1 MSSPENLAPAQF
13 ADDEATTETTA
24 GARDLR
30 RLLQIQRQ
38 AYGEDMVPDRKR
50 RTDRLDRLARMIEGH
65 ERAIAN
71 AISADFGQRSR
82 NETQMMEILPVLA
95 AIRNSKQHL
104 GSWMQT
110 RRLPTPRHFRPGQT
124 RLIRQPLGVV
134 GIVAPWNYPLQLS
147 AGPAVG
153 ALAAGN
159 RVMIKPSESTPRFAA
174 LFQDLTRRAFSV
186 DELVVVDTDAET
198 TQAFAALPFD
208 HLLFTGSAPTGRLVA
223 EAAARNL
230 TPVTL
235 ELGGKSPAII
245 DPSANLAKA
254 ALRLAQG
261 KLINAGQTCVAP
273 DYALVPN
280 GYEEH
285 LVTLLR
291 KAIGRLYP
299 RVIAN
304 PDYTSIINERHF
316 TRLKALLADAHAKGA
331 TIIEINPGRETADP
345 SGRKLFPTLV
355 LGATGEMRLMQ
366 EEIFGPILPIL
377 TYDDLGDVITGLGQC
392 DRPLAL
398 YWFGEDHGQR
408 ERILQETISGG
419 VTINDCLWHA
429 GQENAPFGGVGAS
442 GTGAYH
448 GEYGFRTFSKEKTVF
463 LQGRRS
469 GVSLLYPPYGITFR
483 VVMAALRRMI

>member
-1 MSSPENLAPAQF
+1 MSSPDGL
-13 ADDEATTETTA
+13 ADDEATAETTT
-24 GARDLR
+24 GAQHLR
-30 RLLQIQRQ
+30 RAFQIQKQ
-38 AYGEDMVPDRKR
+38 AYLQDMAPDRKR
-50 RTDRLDRLARMIEGH
+50 RTDRLDRLARLIERH
-65 ERAIAN
+65 DRAFAK
-71 AISADFGQRSR
+71 AISADFGHRSHH
-82 NETQMMEILPVLA
+82 ETQMMEILPVLA
-95 AIRNSKQHL
+95 AIKNAKRHL

-110 RRLPTPRHFRPGQT
+110 RRLPTARHFRPGQT

-159 RVMIKPSESTPRFAA
+159 RVMIKPSDSTPRFAA
-174 LFQDLTRRAFSV
+174 LFQELARRVFGE
-186 DELVVVDTDAET
+186 DELLVVDPDAET
-198 TQAFAALPFD
+198 ARAFVALPFD
-208 HLLFTGSAPTGRLVA
+208 HLLFTGSAQTGRLVA
-223 EAAARNL
+223 AAAAPNL

-235 ELGGKSPAII
+235 ELGGKSPAIV
-245 DPSANLAKA
+245 DPSANLAKT
-254 ALRLAQG
+254 ALRLAQS
-261 KLINAGQTCVAP
+261 KLVNAGQTCVAP
-273 DYALVPN
+273 DYALVPT

-285 LVTLLR
+285 LVDLLR
-291 KAIGRLYP
+291 KAITRLYP
-299 RVIAN
+299 RIIAN
-304 PDYTSIINERHF
+304 PDYSSIINERHF

-345 SGRKLFPTLV
+345 SLRKFLPTLV

-377 TYDDLGDVITGLGQC
+377 TYDDLGDVIAGLGQC

-408 ERILQETISGG
+408 ERVLQETVSGG

-442 GTGAYH
+442 GSGAYH
-448 GEYGFRTFSKEKTVF
+448 GEYGFRTFSQEKTVF

-469 GVSLLYPPYGITFR
+469 GISLLYPPYGVIFR
-483 VVMAALRRMI
+483 MVMTALRRMI